1 MSGQHPPLTCAQV
14 KSILKSLGFDP
25 RPQNGTSHEHWV
37 RRENGQFLKVT
48 VDCPKAP
55 FSHDLIRY
63 MARQAG
69 VTVKQF
75 YAAIQK

>member
-1 MSGQHPPLTCAQV
+1 MSGHHPPLSCAQV
-14 KSILKSLGFDP
+14 KSILKKLGFE
-25 RPQNGTSHEHWV
+25 PQPQKGTSHEHWKK
-37 RRENGQFLKVT
+37 RENGQLFKVT
-48 VDCPKAP
+48 VDCPKQP

-75 YAAIQK
+75 YDALRD

>member
-1 MSGQHPPLTCAQV
+1 MSGQHPPLTCSQV
-14 KSILKSLGFDP
+14 KSILKKLGFN
-25 RPQNGTSHEHWV
+25 PQQQKGTSHEHWKKW
-37 RRENGQFLKVT
+37 ENGQLFKVT
-48 VDCPKAP
+48 VDCPKQP

-75 YAAIQK
+75 YDTLKD